1 MKKLKK
7 EKIGRAFML
16 CSRCVSRKVNV
27 GVDNVFLFFFKKTKN
42 KKNRLMS
49 SDFPKNYCSISE
61 TLFPP
66 RFQLHSPNYFACL
79 VAFFFFFFNSD
90 IFLPR
95 KRFFISIS
103 NVKRRE
109 LNKKIIII
117 IRGKRLRSP

>member
-1 MKKLKK
+1 
-7 EKIGRAFML
+7 
-16 CSRCVSRKVNV
+16 
-27 GVDNVFLFFFKKTKN
+27 
-42 KKNRLMS
+42 MS

-66 RFQLHSPNYFACL
+66 RFQPHSPNYFACL

-95 KRFFISIS
+95 KTFFFSIS

-109 LNKKIIII
+109 LNKKKNNNNKGEKIKESMNARQLNLVI
-117 IRGKRLRSP
+117 KEFS

>member
-61 TLFPP
+61 TLFHP

-90 IFLPR
+90 NSV
-95 KRFFISIS
+95 FFFIS

-117 IRGKRLRSP
+117 RGKRLRSP